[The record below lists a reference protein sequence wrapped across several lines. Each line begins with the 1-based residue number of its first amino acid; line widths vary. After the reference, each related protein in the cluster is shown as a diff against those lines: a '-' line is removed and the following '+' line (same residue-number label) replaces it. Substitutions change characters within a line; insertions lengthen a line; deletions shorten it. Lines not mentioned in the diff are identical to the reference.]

1 MIRESVRIGAR
12 TLELETGRIARQAHG
27 AVLLREGNAVV
38 LATAVYNPGQQ
49 RAVDFL
55 PLTVDYREYMSAAG
69 RIPGGFLRREG
80 RASDREVLAS
90 RLCDRSIRPLFPKG
104 YRLETQVIST
114 VLSHG
119 AGSDSPVL
127 AMIAAA
133 AALHL
138 SEIPWQGPL
147 AAVRIARV
155 DGALIALPSAEELAR
170 AELDLVVSLGH
181 EGLVMIEGGAR
192 QVPDADVLEALAFAE
207 QAVAPLLEA
216 MEALRR
222 GEGKPKT
229 TSTPPP
235 EPPPALAALE
245 GEARGQLAAAL
256 AVPDKQARRAAIRA
270 ARQEALGSLLSSAQE
285 ADGDAA
291 EALAAAAAGRLG
303 EMEAQL
309 LRRQVLK
316 DKRRVDGRGPEEI
329 RPISIEV
336 DWLPGTHG
344 SALFTR
350 GETQAMVAITLGTQQ
365 DRMLIES
372 LEGVSYDRFML
383 HYNFPPYSVGEVR
396 PVRGPGRREV
406 GHGALARR
414 ALAAV
419 LPAEEVFPY
428 TLRVLS
434 EISESNGSSSMATVC
449 GGCLALMDGGV
460 PIAAPVAG
468 IAMGLVAED
477 GEFVV
482 LSDILGDEDHLG
494 DMDFKVA
501 GTEQGVTAIQ
511 MDNKIGSLPR
521 EVLAQAFEQAR
532 RGRLHILAEMAKVL
546 PGPRPEIKSNAPV
559 IVGLSISPQRVRDLI
574 GPGGRVIQ
582 EIQRTHTVRIEVDE
596 GGQVRIYAPN
606 RDALHAAR
614 EAVQEVA
621 GSLEVDAVYEGV
633 VTGVKDFGAFVRIR
647 GQDGLVHISEWDSGR
662 VERMADVVKEGDVVR
677 VKVLVPDRQ
686 GRLSLSR
693 KAAL

>member
-1 MIRESVRIGAR
+1 
-12 TLELETGRIARQAHG
+12 
-27 AVLLREGNAVV
+27 
-38 LATAVYNPGQQ
+38 
-49 RAVDFL
+49 
-55 PLTVDYREYMSAAG
+55 
-69 RIPGGFLRREG
+69 
-80 RASDREVLAS
+80 
-90 RLCDRSIRPLFPKG
+90 
-104 YRLETQVIST
+104 
-114 VLSHG
+114 
-119 AGSDSPVL
+119 
-127 AMIAAA
+127 
-133 AALHL
+133 
-138 SEIPWQGPL
+138 
-147 AAVRIARV
+147 
-155 DGALIALPSAEELAR
+155 
-170 AELDLVVSLGH
+170 
-181 EGLVMIEGGAR
+181 
-192 QVPDADVLEALAFAE
+192 
-207 QAVAPLLEA
+207 
-216 MEALRR
+216 
-222 GEGKPKT
+222 
-229 TSTPPP
+229 
-235 EPPPALAALE
+235 
-245 GEARGQLAAAL
+245 
-256 AVPDKQARRAAIRA
+256 
-270 ARQEALGSLLSSAQE
+270 
-285 ADGDAA
+285 
-291 EALAAAAAGRLG
+291 
-303 EMEAQL
+303 
-309 LRRQVLK
+309 
-316 DKRRVDGRGPEEI
+316 
-329 RPISIEV
+329 
-336 DWLPGTHG
+336 
-344 SALFTR
+344 
-350 GETQAMVAITLGTQQ
+350 
-365 DRMLIES
+365 
-372 LEGVSYDRFML
+372 
-383 HYNFPPYSVGEVR
+383 
-396 PVRGPGRREV
+396 
-406 GHGALARR
+406 
-414 ALAAV
+414 
-419 LPAEEVFPY
+419 
-428 TLRVLS
+428 
-434 EISESNGSSSMATVC
+434 
-449 GGCLALMDGGV
+449 
-460 PIAAPVAG
+460 VAG
-468 IAMGLVAED
+468 IALGLVAED

>member
-229 TSTPPP
+229 TLAPLP
-235 EPPPALAALE
+235 EPPAALAALE

-256 AVPDKQARRAAIRA
+256 AVPDKQARRA
-270 ARQEALGSLLSSAQE
+270 
-285 ADGDAA
+285 
-291 EALAAAAAGRLG
+291 
-303 EMEAQL
+303 
-309 LRRQVLK
+309 
-316 DKRRVDGRGPEEI
+316 
-329 RPISIEV
+329 
-336 DWLPGTHG
+336 
-344 SALFTR
+344 
-350 GETQAMVAITLGTQQ
+350 
-365 DRMLIES
+365 
-372 LEGVSYDRFML
+372 
-383 HYNFPPYSVGEVR
+383 
-396 PVRGPGRREV
+396 
-406 GHGALARR
+406 
-414 ALAAV
+414 
-419 LPAEEVFPY
+419 
-428 TLRVLS
+428 
-434 EISESNGSSSMATVC
+434 
-449 GGCLALMDGGV
+449 
-460 PIAAPVAG
+460 
-468 IAMGLVAED
+468 
-477 GEFVV
+477 
-482 LSDILGDEDHLG
+482 
-494 DMDFKVA
+494 
-501 GTEQGVTAIQ
+501 
-511 MDNKIGSLPR
+511 
-521 EVLAQAFEQAR
+521 
-532 RGRLHILAEMAKVL
+532 
-546 PGPRPEIKSNAPV
+546 
-559 IVGLSISPQRVRDLI
+559 
-574 GPGGRVIQ
+574 
-582 EIQRTHTVRIEVDE
+582 
-596 GGQVRIYAPN
+596 
-606 RDALHAAR
+606 
-614 EAVQEVA
+614 
-621 GSLEVDAVYEGV
+621 
-633 VTGVKDFGAFVRIR
+633 
-647 GQDGLVHISEWDSGR
+647 
-662 VERMADVVKEGDVVR
+662 
-677 VKVLVPDRQ
+677 
-686 GRLSLSR
+686 
-693 KAAL
+693 